1 MPPGPVFNW
10 LAVAHSALVIL
21 DHALQFRA
29 AQVARVGGIR
39 PSKSRQQARGGGGGG
54 GISENGK
61 EAKEVVEEL
70 VTRIAD
76 ESPSGPIYVQPSSLL
91 HANDAWLRQL
101 EIAAT
106 PQTSLLKTVSEQ
118 QLRRHTSGASTLLE
132 PSTSVPTTAEAKPPA
147 AEPLTFAVDDVN
159 LFRPDAPSSQH
170 PPIPESDTSP
180 DVRAPPQ
187 PPSQCT
193 IKL

>member
-10 LAVAHSALVIL
+10 LAVAHSALAIL

-39 PSKSRQQARGGGGGG
+39 ASQSRQRARGSGG
-54 GISENGK
+54 GIYESEK
-61 EAKEVVEEL
+61 EAKDVVEEL

-76 ESPSGPIYVQPSSLL
+76 ESSSGLTFVQPSSLL

-106 PQTSLLKTVSEQ
+106 PQLSLSETVSEL
-118 QLRRHTSGASTLLE
+118 QLREDTTGASTLLE
-132 PSTSVPTTAEAKPPA
+132 PNTLIPTTAEARPPA
-147 AEPLTFAVDDVN
+147 AELPMLAIDDVN
-159 LFRPDAPSSQH
+159 LSRPDGPLSQH
-170 PPIPESDTSP
+170 PPIPESDASP
-180 DVRAPPQ
+180 DVRTP
-187 PPSQCT
+187 
-193 IKL
+193 LNRHLNLL

>member
-39 PSKSRQQARGGGGGG
+39 ASQSRQQARGDGGM
-54 GISENGK
+54 SENGK

-91 HANDAWLRQL
+91 HANNAWLRQL

-106 PQTSLLKTVSEQ
+106 PQISLLKTVSEQ

-147 AEPLTFAVDDVN
+147 AEPLMFAVDDVN

-180 DVRAPPQ
+180 DVRAPP
-187 PPSQCT
+187 
-193 IKL
+193 